1 MNEPGPSIWL
11 ARPELSDEAAAQV
24 LDFLYELVTG
34 FENAYFDQLHRYYD
48 ATDDA
53 TGETSTS
60 TQNLPRQQPPNPDED
75 PF

>member
-1 MNEPGPSIWL
+1 MNEPGPSIRL
-11 ARPELSDEAAAQV
+11 AKPELSDESAAQV

-48 ATDDA
+48 ATRKPSA
-53 TGETSTS
+53 
-60 TQNLPRQQPPNPDED
+60 QNLPRQQPPNPDED

>member
-11 ARPELSDEAAAQV
+11 TKPELSDETVAQV

-48 ATDDA
+48 DDD
-53 TGETSTS
+53 TGEPSV
-60 TQNLPRQQPPNPDED
+60 QNLGPKQPLNPDED

>member
-1 MNEPGPSIWL
+1 MNEPGPSIRL
-11 ARPELSDEAAAQV
+11 AKPELSDEAAAQL

-48 ATDDA
+48 D
-53 TGETSTS
+53 TGEPSV
-60 TQNLPRQQPPNPDED
+60 QDPPRQQILNPDED